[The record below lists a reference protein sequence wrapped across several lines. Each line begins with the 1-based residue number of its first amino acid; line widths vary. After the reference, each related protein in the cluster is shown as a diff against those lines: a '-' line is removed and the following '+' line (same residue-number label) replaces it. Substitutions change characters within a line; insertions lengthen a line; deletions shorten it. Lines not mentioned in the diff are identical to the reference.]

1 MFRSLLFIPGNNPS
15 MLQNADI
22 FPADGIIFDLE
33 DAVSVKEK
41 VNARNLVKHYLETS
55 SVLPKKVILR
65 TNDIESDYFIKDL
78 ELFKTNRIDFL
89 LLPKISYSILPKL
102 ELILSQFENSEK
114 TNKIKVIGLIET
126 VKAVNEVE
134 KIAEN
139 KRLYGLLLG
148 AEDLASDLEIKR
160 TDSSEEIIYPRS
172 KVIFAAKAN
181 NLIAIDTPYTDINN
195 PEGLL
200 RDVKFANQLGMKA
213 KTAIHPNQLEVINTE
228 FSPKESDISWA
239 KEIIKLSET
248 NKDKGSFQYLGKM
261 IDKPI
266 IARAKRIL
274 ENAKSYGLI

>member
-65 TNDIESDYFIKDL
+65 TNDIESEYFIKDL

-102 ELILSQFENSEK
+102 ELILSQFENNEK

-228 FSPKESDISWA
+228 FSPKESDILWA

>member
-228 FSPKESDISWA
+228 FSPKESDILWA

>member
-266 IARAKRIL
+266 IARAKRLL

>member
-102 ELILSQFENSEK
+102 ELILSQFENNEK

-228 FSPKESDISWA
+228 FSPKESDILWA

>member
-102 ELILSQFENSEK
+102 ELILSQVENSEK

-228 FSPKESDISWA
+228 FSPKESDILWA

>member
-65 TNDIESDYFIKDL
+65 TNDIESEYFIKDL

-228 FSPKESDISWA
+228 FSPKESDILWA

>member
-102 ELILSQFENSEK
+102 ELILSQFENSGK

-228 FSPKESDISWA
+228 FSPKESDILWA

>member
-22 FPADGIIFDLE
+22 FSADGIIFDLE
-33 DAVSVKEK
+33 DAVSLKEK
-41 VNARNLVKHYLETS
+41 VNARNLVKNYLETS

-65 TNDIESDYFIKDL
+65 TNDIDSEYFLKDL
-78 ELFKTNRIDFL
+78 DLFKTKRIDFL
-89 LLPKISYSILPKL
+89 LLPKINYSILDRL
-102 ELILSQFENSEK
+102 ESVLSKFESTEK
-114 TNKIKVIGLIET
+114 IDEIKVIGLVET
-126 VKAVNEVE
+126 VKAINEVE

-181 NLIAIDTPYTDINN
+181 NLIAIDTPYTDISNH
-195 PEGLL
+195 EGLL
-200 RDVKFANQLGMKA
+200 KDTKFAKQLGMKA
-213 KTAIHPNQLEVINTE
+213 KSAIHPNQLDTINTV
-228 FSPKESDISWA
+228 FSPNNSEIAWA
-239 KEIIKLSET
+239 QEIVRLSEA

-261 IDKPI
+261 VDKPI
-266 IARAKRIL
+266 ISRAKRIL
-274 ENAKSYGLI
+274 ANAKEYGLI